1 MANQLDFP
9 WAKFLPVIFV
19 PEMIFLS
26 AKFKTMSF
34 YNHKDQYGQLVFVV
48 VTVGAE
54 NNPADFVTD
63 LMHLEPTQGYFKIS

>member
-1 MANQLDFP
+1 
-9 WAKFLPVIFV
+9 
-19 PEMIFLS
+19 
-26 AKFKTMSF
+26 MSF